1 MRFGRA
7 TVFAGVAV
15 LATTISGAT
24 ACKKSDPPPP
34 ATSSDTT
41 TAAQPSAG
49 ASGASGAAGA
59 ASAPGKPSVVA
70 ESLPRCRLDG
80 TRVAIPGDDVVAGDA
95 VTTAD
100 ALLVG
105 VVRREGARRLA
116 SVVRAS
122 LDLASLKMID
132 VGTTLGDDPPPSPRL
147 RGTNVFVAS
156 YARSAVDARAGAAAA
171 SSPASP
177 AATGAAGTMP
187 RRLEIAR
194 LDGTALVH
202 VGAVVQ
208 QADES
213 LAYDVEWPKDGN
225 AAPLVAWDEDAPLL
239 SGQMLADRGVVK
251 VQVLGAGKPRVASP
265 DTSDAEA
272 PRLLARRGGYWLAW
286 LARRV
291 EVGEDAGAAAEG
303 PGERRAYRW
312 VELVALDA
320 KGEATSP
327 VRRVTPEK
335 GRVAS
340 FDLAAGAAEPGG
352 DPRLVVIV
360 QDEAAIAEG
369 AGERILRYTLDA
381 QKDRLEPGDLLD
393 GGVGHA
399 LADLLPLPSLSAV
412 DAGARRWLSFT
423 DTAEHAHLVPL
434 GAALGLAGAPTLE
447 PSLDGARIVAS
458 GPPGDVVYAVGPG
471 AAAGV
476 ELRRLVCR

>member
-1 MRFGRA
+1 VSVVRA
-7 TVFAGVAV
+7 TGLAGLV
-15 LATTISGAT
+15 LLASGLAGAT
-24 ACKKSDPPPP
+24 ACKKNDPPPP
-34 ATSSDTT
+34 SSSSSTTS
-41 TAAQPSAG
+41 AAQPS
-49 ASGASGAAGA
+49 SGASGAIVGA
-59 ASAPGKPSVVA
+59 TGATGSASVVA
-70 ESLPRCRLDG
+70 ESLPRCRVDG
-80 TRVAIPGDDVVAGDA
+80 ARVAVPGDDVVAGDA

-122 LDLASLKMID
+122 LDLASVKMID
-132 VGTTLGDDPPPSPRL
+132 VGATLGDDPPPSPRL
-147 RGTNVFVAS
+147 RGSTVFVAS
-156 YARSAVDARAGAAAA
+156 YARSAGDAGVAAATSA
-171 SSPASP
+171 GS
-177 AATGAAGTMP
+177 AAADRAPGTMS
-187 RRLEIAR
+187 RKLEIAR

-202 VGAVVQ
+202 VGSVVQ

-225 AAPLVAWDEDAPLL
+225 APPLVAWDEDAPLL

-251 VQVLGAGKPRVASP
+251 VQILGAGKPRVASP

-291 EVGEDAGAAAEG
+291 EVGEDAGPAAEG

-320 KGEATSP
+320 KGEPTSQ

-340 FDLAAGAAEPGG
+340 FDLAAGSADAGG
-352 DPRLVVIV
+352 DPRLVVVV
-360 QDEAAIAEG
+360 QDEAAISEG

-381 QKDRLEPGDLLD
+381 QKDRVEAGDLLD

-399 LADLLPLPSLSAV
+399 LADLLPLPSLAAV
-412 DAGARRWLSFT
+412 DAGAPRWLSFT
-423 DTAEHAHLVPL
+423 DPAEHAHLVPL

-458 GPPGDVVYAVGPG
+458 GPPGDVVYAIGPG
-471 AAAGV
+471 AATGV

>member
-1 MRFGRA
+1 VSIVRA
-7 TVFAGVAV
+7 TALAGLV
-15 LATTISGAT
+15 LLVSGISGAI

-34 ATSSDTT
+34 TSSNTT

-49 ASGASGAAGA
+49 ASGASGASG
-59 ASAPGKPSVVA
+59 SASVVA
-70 ESLPRCRLDG
+70 ESLPRCRVDG
-80 TRVAIPGDDVVAGDA
+80 ARVAVPGDDVVAGDA

-122 LDLASLKMID
+122 LDLASVKMID

-147 RGTNVFVAS
+147 RGTTVFVAS
-156 YARSAVDARAGAAAA
+156 YARSAGDAGVGAATSAGSAAAPARAL
-171 SSPASP
+171 
-177 AATGAAGTMP
+177 GTMS
-187 RRLEIAR
+187 RMLEIAR
-194 LDGTALVH
+194 LEGNALVR

-213 LAYDVEWPKDGN
+213 LAYDVEWPKEGN

-239 SGQMLADRGVVK
+239 SAQMLADRGVVK
-251 VQVLGAGKPRVASP
+251 VQILGAGKPRVASP

-291 EVGEDAGAAAEG
+291 EVGEDAGPAAEG

-312 VELVALDA
+312 VEVVALDA
-320 KGEATSP
+320 KGEPTSQ

-340 FDLAAGAAEPGG
+340 FDLAAGSADAGG
-352 DPRLVVIV
+352 DPRLVVVV
-360 QDEAAIAEG
+360 QDEAAISEG

-381 QKDRLEPGDLLD
+381 QKDRVEASDLLD

-399 LADLLPLPSLSAV
+399 LADLLPLPSLAAV
-412 DAGARRWLSFT
+412 DAGAPRWLSFT
-423 DTAEHAHLVPL
+423 DPAEHAHLVPL
-434 GAALGLAGAPTLE
+434 GGALGLAGAPTLE

-458 GPPGDVVYAVGPG
+458 GPPGDVVYALGPG
-471 AAAGV
+471 AGAGV

>member
-1 MRFGRA
+1 VSIGRA
-7 TVFAGVAV
+7 TALAGLAV
-15 LATTISGAT
+15 LVPAISGAA
-24 ACKKSDPPPP
+24 ACKKSEPPPP
-34 ATSSDTT
+34 ASSSDMT
-41 TAAQPSAG
+41 TAAPPSAG
-49 ASGASGAAGA
+49 ASGAAGSSSAVGAQGRA
-59 ASAPGKPSVVA
+59 SVVA
-70 ESLPRCRLDG
+70 ESLPRCRVDG
-80 TRVAIPGDDVVAGDA
+80 ARVAVPGDDVVAGDA

-116 SVVRAS
+116 SLVRAS

-147 RGTNVFVAS
+147 RGTTVFVAS
-156 YARSAVDARAGAAAA
+156 YARTAGDAGVAAAA
-171 SSPASP
+171 AN
-177 AATGAAGTMP
+177 GAAGTMS
-187 RRLEIAR
+187 RRLEITR
-194 LDGTALVH
+194 LEGTALVP

-239 SGQMLADRGVVK
+239 GGQLLADRGVVK
-251 VQVLGAGKPRVASP
+251 VQILGAGKPRVASP

-320 KGEATSP
+320 KGEATGQ
-327 VRRVTPEK
+327 VRRITPEK

-340 FDLAAGAAEPGG
+340 FDLAAGAAEAGG
-352 DPRLVVIV
+352 DARLVIVV
-360 QDEAAIAEG
+360 QDEAAITEG
-369 AGERILRYTLDA
+369 AGERIVRYTLDA
-381 QKDRLEPGDLLD
+381 QKDRVESGDLLD

-399 LADLLPLPSLSAV
+399 LADLLPLPSLAAV
-412 DAGARRWLSFT
+412 DAGAPRWLSFT
-423 DTAEHAHLVPL
+423 DPAEHAHLLPL